1 MFAAIEAKK
10 DPELCRL
17 PAPNV
22 PRRKS
27 DLSAD
32 SKPNIERP
40 NSLVISSRPR
50 PLPRNNDPRSL
61 SSPSSGSDSPVSA
74 TRLADFPKAQD
85 PISANL
91 YPGTLTP
98 TVGPNLPALTP
109 ALGYNVGHALTPY
122 SSTTPRL
129 AITGYPQPA
138 PQSPLVMRSNALQQ
152 PMLPAI
158 CAAPPVE
165 EPSPFDVKFPSPK
178 PRPSPSHLDSEQPP
192 PLPKKTVRFSNSPN
206 FKLPPAPFDTQRS
219 LLDLNMGEE
228 QDIHDPLVRYSP
240 KKELAT
246 RDFGSS
252 SGATQLDHIALEREF
267 LSWPGLLPIAS
278 GLARKF

>member
-1 MFAAIEAKK
+1 
-10 DPELCRL
+10 
-17 PAPNV
+17 
-22 PRRKS
+22 
-27 DLSAD
+27 
-32 SKPNIERP
+32 
-40 NSLVISSRPR
+40 
-50 PLPRNNDPRSL
+50 
-61 SSPSSGSDSPVSA
+61 
-74 TRLADFPKAQD
+74 
-85 PISANL
+85 
-91 YPGTLTP
+91 
-98 TVGPNLPALTP
+98 
-109 ALGYNVGHALTPY
+109 
-122 SSTTPRL
+122 
-129 AITGYPQPA
+129 
-138 PQSPLVMRSNALQQ
+138 
-152 PMLPAI
+152 MLPAI

-267 LSWPGLLPIAS
+267 LS
-278 GLARKF
+278 